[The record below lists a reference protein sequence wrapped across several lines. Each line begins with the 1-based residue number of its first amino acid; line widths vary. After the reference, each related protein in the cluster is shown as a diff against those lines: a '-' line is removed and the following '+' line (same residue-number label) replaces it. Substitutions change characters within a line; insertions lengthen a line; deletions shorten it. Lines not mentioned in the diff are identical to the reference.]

1 MNDREKQVVERTVD
15 FVRRELSGAES
26 GHDWWHIFRVWK
38 LAERI
43 ARGEDA
49 DLFVVS
55 LGALLHDI
63 ADAKF
68 HDGDETIGPRMAET
82 FLHAQY
88 LPENI
93 ITGVLNI
100 VRFVSF
106 KNRKEKPAF
115 PSIELQIVQDAD
127 RLDAMGALGIA
138 RAFSYG
144 GFKGREMYN
153 PDIAPAPGMSKEEY
167 KQSESTTINHFYE
180 KLLLLKDMMN
190 TDTGKKMAGQRYR
203 FMEKFLRQF
212 YSEWEGKR

>member
-1 MNDREKQVVERTVD
+1 MNDHEKQVVERTVD

-38 LAERI
+38 LAVRI
-43 ARGEDA
+43 AKEENAG
-49 DLFVVS
+49 LFVVN

-68 HDGDETIGPRMAET
+68 HDGDETIGPRIAET
-82 FLHAQY
+82 FLHTQY

-138 RAFSYG
+138 RTFSYG

-153 PDIAPAPGMSKEEY
+153 PDIAPDPGMSKAEY
-167 KQSESTTINHFYE
+167 KQSKSTTINHFYE
-180 KLLLLKDMMN
+180 KLLLLKDMMH
-190 TDTGKKMAGQRYR
+190 TVTGKRLAEERHQ